1 MKFKYVARTRDGKT
15 QSGSVE
21 ASGIRSATALI
32 KSQDLIVVS
41 LEEHKGGFSVDQF
54 FKSLKGISSNEVV
67 NFTRQLATMISA
79 GLSLSEALNIL
90 KQQVSNASF
99 KTILQSIQSDVAGG
113 TSFSNALTKFPE
125 VFDPTYIALLT
136 AGEASGNLDD
146 VLLRL
151 AEKLEK
157 SREFKSKLKG
167 AMIYPIIIVIAMVGV
182 MGVMVVFVIPKLSE
196 MYDSLHIELPLPT
209 QILIALSDFTIGY
222 WYIIIIGVAGWIIG
236 YSYFKKTTTG
246 KYVLDKIAL
255 KVPIF
260 SKIVILGVLTEFAR
274 TLALLMRSGV
284 NIIDGLDIVANAT
297 SNIYFKEEIFAAR
310 EKVEKGIPLSEP
322 ITDSKLFPPI
332 VGQMISVG
340 ERTGQMDEIL
350 FKTSAYFESEADQA
364 VKNLT
369 TALEPIIMVMLGL
382 MVGVL
387 ILSIITPIYKL
398 TSSF

>member
-1 MKFKYVARTRDGKT
+1 
-15 QSGSVE
+15 
-21 ASGIRSATALI
+21 
-32 KSQDLIVVS
+32 
-41 LEEHKGGFSVDQF
+41 
-54 FKSLKGISSNEVV
+54 
-67 NFTRQLATMISA
+67 
-79 GLSLSEALNIL
+79 
-90 KQQVSNASF
+90 
-99 KTILQSIQSDVAGG
+99 
-113 TSFSNALTKFPE
+113 
-125 VFDPTYIALLT
+125 
-136 AGEASGNLDD
+136 
-146 VLLRL
+146 
-151 AEKLEK
+151 
-157 SREFKSKLKG
+157 
-167 AMIYPIIIVIAMVGV
+167 
-182 MGVMVVFVIPKLSE
+182 MVVFVIPKLSE

-209 QILIALSDFTIGY
+209 KILIALSDFTIGY

-236 YSYFKKTTTG
+236 FSYFKKKTIGIYT
-246 KYVLDKIAL
+246 LDKIAL
-255 KVPIF
+255 KAPIF

-284 NIIDGLDIVANAT
+284 NIIDGLNIVANAT
-297 SNIYFKEEIFAAR
+297 SNIYFREEIFAAR

-369 TALEPIIMVMLGL
+369 TALEPVIMVMLGL
-382 MVGVL
+382 MVGTL